1 MPRLP
6 LEIKELVYHYFDIFV
21 KASNRPS
28 LKALRKLVIKSNY
41 DIRVRY
47 LSHLREEQLAIP
59 ITFFL
64 GCSVTLNIRNVF
76 LNSNTVM
83 YFFDALSQSLK
94 EYYATALLD
103 WLVEQDDEILWL
115 PGYEELLASSYYI
128 QLVHLP
134 MTP

>member
-6 LEIKELVYHYFDIFV
+6 EEIKELIHHYFDIFV

-47 LSHLREEQLAIP
+47 LSEEQLAIP

-83 YFFDALSQSLK
+83 YFFNALSQSLK
-94 EYYATALLD
+94 EYYATSLLD
-103 WLVEQDDEILWL
+103 WLVEGDDDILWL